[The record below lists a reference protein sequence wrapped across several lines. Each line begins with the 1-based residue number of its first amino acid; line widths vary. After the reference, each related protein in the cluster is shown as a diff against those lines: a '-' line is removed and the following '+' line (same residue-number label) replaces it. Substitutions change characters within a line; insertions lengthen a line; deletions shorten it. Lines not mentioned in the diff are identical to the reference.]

1 MNSNNYLKISEFGN
15 MGNTSRKMLIHYDKM
30 DILKPAYTDPETK
43 YRYYSIQQIKSLAMI
58 KSLQAI
64 GVSLGEIKKNYLN
77 TNMKEYIKNLRM
89 EEKIVE
95 KKFLEIQRAKK
106 IIEDKLNC
114 LEEIVD
120 LKEEIEFKIK
130 NIPLRYL
137 IYSVVKSKK
146 LEDLPPVVIGLE
158 KRNQGRDFL
167 TVGDIAAVKYNPENK
182 EEKEEILLG
191 IFSKGDTSGDG
202 FKNLKFDGGE
212 YLSFYRKGFFLE
224 GENSDIIEEWCSKN
238 SYKPVGNALLIP
250 LLLPFLNLEESM
262 YQVQIKVNKL

>member
-30 DILKPAYTDPETK
+30 DILKPAYTDPDTK

-130 NIPLRYL
+130 NMPLRYL

-146 LEDLPPVVIGLE
+146 LEDLPPVIVDLE

-167 TVGDIAAVKYNPENK
+167 TVGDIAAVKNHSGT
-182 EEKEEILLG
+182 EKEEILLG
-191 IFSKGDTSGDG
+191 IFSKAEKSDDG
-202 FKNLKFDGGE
+202 FKNLKFDEGE
-212 YLSFYRKGFFLE
+212 HLCFYRKGFFLDRDD
-224 GENSDIIEEWCSKN
+224 SDIIEEWCSKN
-238 SYKPVGNALLIP
+238 GYKSVGNALIIP

-262 YQVQIKVNKL
+262 YQVQVKINKL